1 MDNPAKGFTH
11 AVCPNCKI
19 ALRVIPI
26 FSTSAPFGCV
36 ENKVEMPFDMPKS
49 FDVHCDRCDTIFR
62 FNPDPDELQGITQ
75 QLTSSTISSRN
86 QILPP
91 AAPSVSDEPANPRTL
106 FVVKPDPEKK
116 HRVPSA
122 YNRFMREEI
131 ALIKANKPG
140 IPQREAFRMAAEN
153 WAKNDRGSV
162 APQLFH
168 LQISVSN

>member
-19 ALRVIPI
+19 ALR
-26 FSTSAPFGCV
+26 
-36 ENKVEMPFDMPKS
+36 VEMPFDMPKS

-75 QLTSSTISSRN
+75 QLTSSTISRN

-91 AAPSVSDEPANPRTL
+91 AAPSVSDEPDNPRTL

-140 IPQREAFRMAAEN
+140 IPQREDFRMAAEN
-153 WAKNDRGSV
+153 WAKNDRGSPNV
-162 APQLFH
+162 SSSDL
-168 LQISVSN
+168 SVR